1 MMAESI
7 AVLITKPPYGTED
20 AFAGMRQALAL
31 QVSGLMERT
40 AVLMMGEGALNALAT
55 QQPRALSMPSNAEA
69 VEDLVALEAE
79 VYVISED
86 LDALCADARL
96 IEGVRRLDWE
106 DAQDMLSAMDVVT
119 TF

>member
-1 MMAESI
+1 MAENI
-7 AVLITKPPYGTED
+7 VVMITKPPYGTEE

-40 AVLMMGEGALNALAT
+40 VVLMMGEGTLNALST
-55 QQPRALSMPSNAEA
+55 QHPQALSMPSNVES
-69 VEDLVALEAE
+69 VEDLITLEAE

-86 LDALCADARL
+86 LEALCSDARL
-96 IEGVRRLDWE
+96 IEGIQSMDWD
-106 DAQDMLSAMDVVT
+106 DARDMLSAMDVVT